1 MEKPHG
7 LPVSDADWQATPPA
21 VQAQVVWL
29 LQAVQQSTGQVQEL
43 TAQVLQLQQQVAQLQ
58 PPRGGGGGGGSRG
71 TAGPEG
77 DTGRSRP
84 RKRSRRRSSGK
95 KPGAQPGHEGHGRSL
110 LPVEQVD
117 ALEPIRPSSCGH
129 CGHALAG
136 DDPHPQRHQVVDI
149 PPVRAHVTEYQL
161 HTLRCPHCQLLT
173 EAAWPE
179 AVPRSAFGPRV
190 QAWVSLLSGAYRL
203 SKRNIVRLLADAF
216 NVNMAVGS
224 VSQLEQHV
232 SAAVAAPVQE
242 ACAYV
247 QQQAAVNID
256 ETSWREARD
265 KAWLWTVVS
274 DQVTVFAIRLDH
286 DREVA
291 RALLGADT
299 SAVVGS
305 DRHSIYGYLPVLQRQ
320 ACWAHLERAFETFVD
335 RGGEAAKV
343 GETLLEC
350 THQMFSWWHRVR
362 DGTLQ
367 RSSFQVYIS
376 DLRLRVRF
384 QLWYGQEFA
393 DDQTAATCTNL
404 LAIEPA
410 LWTFVRKE
418 GVEPTNNT
426 AERAL
431 RHGVLWRHTSFGTH
445 SPAGSRFV
453 ERMLTVRDTLR
464 QQQRNVLNYLAN
476 ACHAALRRQTPPSL
490 LPTAAAAN
498 A

>member
-7 LPVSDADWQATPPA
+7 LPVSDTDWRATPPA
-21 VQAQVVWL
+21 VQAQVVWQ
-29 LQAVQQSTGQVQEL
+29 LQAVQQLTG
-43 TAQVLQLQQQVAQLQ
+43 QVLQLQQQVAQLQ
-58 PPRGGGGGGGSRG
+58 QSGGGSGGGGGSPG
-71 TAGPEG
+71 AAKPEG
-77 DTGRSRP
+77 DTGRSRS
-84 RKRSRRRSSGK
+84 RKRSRRRRSSGK
-95 KPGAQPGHEGHGRSL
+95 KPGAQPGHEGHGRPL

-117 ALEPIRPSSCGH
+117 EVVPVQPSSCHH
-129 CGHALAG
+129 CGHGLAG
-136 DDPHPQRHQVVDI
+136 EDPHPQRHQVVDI

-161 HTLRCPHCQLLT
+161 HTLRCPHCRLLT
-173 EAAWPE
+173 EASWPE

-216 NVNMAVGS
+216 NLNLSVGS
-224 VSQLEQHV
+224 VSRLEQQV
-232 SAAVAAPVQE
+232 SAALAAPVEE

-247 QQQAAVNID
+247 QQQPVVNID
-256 ETSWREARD
+256 ETGWREARD

-274 DQVTVFAIRLDH
+274 DQVTIFAIRSCH

-291 RALLGADT
+291 RELLGADT
-299 SAVVGS
+299 CAVVGS
-305 DRHSIYGYLPVLQRQ
+305 DRHSIYGYLPASQRQ
-320 ACWAHLERAFETFVD
+320 ACWAHLERAFETFVE
-335 RGGEAAKV
+335 RGAEAAQV

-350 THQMFSWWHRVR
+350 SHQMFSWWHRVR

-367 RSSFQVYIS
+367 RSSFQVYLS

-384 QLWYGQEFA
+384 YLWYGQEFA
-393 DDQTAATCTNL
+393 DEQTAATCANL
-404 LAIEPA
+404 LEIEPA
-410 LWTFVRKE
+410 LWTFARKE

-464 QQQRNVLNYLAN
+464 HQQRQVLDYLTR
-476 ACHAALRRQTPPSL
+476 ACQAALRRRPAPSL
-490 LPTAAAAN
+490 LPAAVAPSA
-498 A
+498 